1 MPEGKG
7 PRILKWEGSV
17 PVPPI
22 PNTNFAS
29 FFLNVVAQYGEAA
42 ALVDAATGKRHTY
55 GDIQHLVSRVRDGFA
70 AAGVGVGDSVL
81 LLTSNHIDAPVVL
94 FSTML
99 RGAACV
105 PVNPY
110 LTAEELAHVI
120 RVSGARWAVVHE
132 EVLKVAEEAFSL
144 VGSRVLRQLWVLGD
158 VAGRASLADL
168 IRTEIGDPP
177 VAEAFDPATTVAM
190 MPFSSGTT
198 GLPKGVML
206 SHRNLMTAYLQS
218 KYIRELNPPGS
229 PNALQCT
236 LMLLPT
242 YHIYGHLFLMGCLST
257 GGKAVML
264 QKFSPEKY
272 FEAIQN
278 YKVTFSP
285 IVPHIAKFLSETP
298 LWQKYDLSSLMAFS
312 SGSAPLPTSTMMNL
326 MKRSGKGAGQ
336 GYGMTETCA
345 TVAVNGGAVGFK
357 LNAAGK
363 LLPYYECKVID
374 VKTGQM
380 VGEGVEGEICLRGP
394 SIMLGYVNN
403 AQATSDTI
411 DSEGWLHT
419 GDLGYYDGD
428 NFLYLT
434 DRIKDLIKV
443 KGYQVCPSELEKLL
457 RDVEGVS
464 DVAVVGVPSDRLGE
478 APRAYVVPAEG
489 ATLDPKELMKH
500 VADKVLPYKQL
511 SGGVEFV
518 EVLPKN
524 HMGKVLKRQL
534 KNKFIKFQSKL

>member
-1 MPEGKG
+1 MSEARG
-7 PRILKWEGSV
+7 PRILKWEGPV

-29 FFLNVVAQYGEAA
+29 FFLNVVAQHGEAV

-55 GDIQHLVSRVRDGFA
+55 GDLQHLVSRVRDGFA
-70 AAGVGVGDSVL
+70 AAGIGLGESVL

-94 FSTML
+94 FSVML

-110 LTAEELAHVI
+110 LTSEELAHVI
-120 RVSGARWAVVHE
+120 RLSGARWAVVHE

-144 VGSRVLRQLWVLGD
+144 VGTDVLRQLWVLGD
-158 VAGRASLADL
+158 VPGRTSLASL
-168 IRTEIGDPP
+168 IRTEITDPP
-177 VAEAFDPATTVAM
+177 GAEDFDPSSTVAM

-206 SHRNLMTAYLQS
+206 SHTNMMTSYLQN
-218 KYIRELNPPGS
+218 KYVRELNPPGT
-229 PNALQCT
+229 PNVLQCT

-242 YHIYGHLFLMGCLST
+242 YHIYGYTILMGCLST

-272 FEAIQN
+272 FAAIQK

-298 LWQKYDLSSLMAFS
+298 LLQKYDLSSLLAFS

-336 GYGMTETCA
+336 GYGMTEVCA

-357 LNAAGK
+357 LDAAGK
-363 LLPYYECKVID
+363 LLPYYECKVVD
-374 VKTGQM
+374 VHTGEM
-380 VGEGVEGEICLRGP
+380 VGEGVEGEVCLRGP

-403 AQATSDTI
+403 PKATADTI
-411 DSEGWLHT
+411 DPDGWLHS
-419 GDLGYYDGD
+419 GDLGYYDED
-428 NFLYLT
+428 NFLFLT
-434 DRIKDLIKV
+434 DRLKDLIKV
-443 KGYQVCPSELEKLL
+443 KGYQVSPSELEKLL

-464 DVAVVGVPSDRLGE
+464 DVAVVGVPNDRLGE

-489 ATLDPKELMKH
+489 ATLDPQALIKH
-500 VADKVLPYKQL
+500 VADQVTPYKQL

-524 HMGKVLKRQL
+524 HLGKVLKRQL
-534 KNKFIKFQSKL
+534 RNSFVKRKSKL